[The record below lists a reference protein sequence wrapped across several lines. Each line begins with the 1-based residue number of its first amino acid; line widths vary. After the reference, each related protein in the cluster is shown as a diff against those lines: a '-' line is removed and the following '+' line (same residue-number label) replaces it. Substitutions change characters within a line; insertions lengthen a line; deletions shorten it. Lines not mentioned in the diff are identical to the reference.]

1 LRLQSQR
8 PGHSEFEYLR
18 QSHFRQF
25 ADDYAEARLQLTAE
39 AELLWQFF
47 SYVYLHGMRVKYSH
61 FDSQTTRLLAR
72 LFRNR
77 QLESRIVDWQGQS
90 LARPAEA
97 LRWSLES
104 AGSEQDD
111 YRLRLV
117 QADGTPAPRFLCI
130 LPGNPP

>member
-1 LRLQSQR
+1 MIVTL
-8 PGHSEFEYLR
+8 SE
-18 QSHFRQF
+18 
-25 ADDYAEARLQLTAE
+25 
-39 AELLWQFF
+39 
-47 SYVYLHGMRVKYSH
+47 

-72 LFRNR
+72 LLRNR

-90 LARPAEA
+90 LARPAEP
-97 LRWSLES
+97 LRWSLEP

-130 LPGNPP
+130 LPGNPPLYVTEKEIFAGPGPRQRILDPGREHRIPAPALETTSGVASLHSQ